1 MAGADVCAS
10 TELVSQLLDAASRGN
25 MQRIA
30 TLLEQHQGENLHA
43 SSADYGNLTAL
54 HLAAFEGLL
63 AFEAFT
69 RFDMC

>member
-30 TLLEQHQGENLHA
+30 TLLEQHHSEQNWVG
-43 SSADYGNLTAL
+43 SW
-54 HLAAFEGLL
+54 
-63 AFEAFT
+63 
-69 RFDMC
+69 C